1 MLEANPTLIQPGPP
15 GPTSRAPLVLI
26 HDGSGLISSYFWL
39 GSLSRKVFGI
49 FNPRFE
55 GGGKWDDGVPEIA
68 REYAL
73 MIKSVIP
80 KGRILLG
87 GWSFGG
93 LLSLEIARC
102 LLEDS
107 NVSVIGLIMIDSPY
121 PRSSISEFENF
132 SDEFFAPEG
141 SNPALQLKLQQCIQT
156 ARQMIRDWD
165 PPSWHVGSSIFQES
179 KEASENISPLNA
191 SLVAMPL
198 SVPPSPPPAI
208 LLKAAEYVPNQD
220 GTTNGIDVYR
230 KEKRLGW
237 ENYEHNF
244 IRVALD
250 IKGNHYSVFAQE
262 KAQQLTTK
270 MNMACAMLDPRC

>member
-1 MLEANPTLIQPGPP
+1 M
-15 GPTSRAPLVLI
+15 
-26 HDGSGLISSYFWL
+26 
-39 GSLSRKVFGI
+39 SL
-49 FNPRFE
+49 
-55 GGGKWDDGVPEIA
+55 
-68 REYAL
+68 
-73 MIKSVIP
+73 
-80 KGRILLG
+80 

-141 SNPALQLKLQQCIQT
+141 SNPALQLKLQHCIQI

-179 KEASENISPLNA
+179 KEASENVSPLNA

-262 KAQQLTTK
+262 KVCCHTLPLESSSESQGKLTK
-270 MNMACAMLDPRC
+270 PNRLNS